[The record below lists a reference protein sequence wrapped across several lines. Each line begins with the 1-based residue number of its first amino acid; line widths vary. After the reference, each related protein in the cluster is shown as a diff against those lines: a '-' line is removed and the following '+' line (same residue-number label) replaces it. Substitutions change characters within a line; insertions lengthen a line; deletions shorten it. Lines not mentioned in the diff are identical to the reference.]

1 MITWNA
7 AVERGKPYICHRRT
21 QTDEFGDLSK
31 GSFDDHYYIEEREAI
46 PANID
51 TWDFSDGKMRIVRRN
66 DIEPVENIIED
77 FLNKPITRFL
87 FIGAPFGIGKTSGLI
102 N

>member
-1 MITWNA
+1 
-7 AVERGKPYICHRRT
+7 
-21 QTDEFGDLSK
+21 
-31 GSFDDHYYIEEREAI
+31 
-46 PANID
+46 
-51 TWDFSDGKMRIVRRN
+51 VRRN

-87 FIGAPFGIGKTSGLI
+87 FIGAPFGIGKMSGLI